1 MNKKVLILSIAGALV
16 ITGLIIGLVL
26 WKSEKKSP
34 KDEEQMQEPVEE
46 QVEEVK
52 IPMEEWR
59 EKHLKVKGIY
69 VTAPVAGTE
78 QMDDII
84 KLVDE
89 TELNAIVLD
98 VKDDNGNI
106 TFPMDNDAVKDMDA
120 SYTYIEDINKFLK
133 KLKKKDIY
141 VIARIPCFK
150 DPILAEKRPEL
161 ALTAPDG
168 TVVTDGSGNKWVDPC
183 NEEVWKYIS
192 SLIDSCCELGFDEIQ
207 LDYVRFPVGKDAEKA
222 LSDKAA
228 DDANRQSYITE
239 FLTMASEEAHKYDV
253 PLAADVFGTIIKS
266 QEDANHVGQDY
277 VTLVSNLDIICPMI
291 YPSHYGPG
299 EFGLDV
305 PDAKPYETI
314 YGALEGSKT
323 ALASI
328 PEGEGAIVRPWLQ
341 AFTATWV
348 DGHITYDGDAIRKQ
362 IQAVNDIGYEEWI
375 LWNAK
380 SSYSSDGLEPSGKA
394 GSSKDS
400 DSKTEDTTD
409 DKDKSEENTKEDI
422 KSKSASPK
430 KAQEQPAEVSEQQPT
445 ENAIPPEGI
454 ETQPAESLVPAEG
467 VETQP
472 AESAPTETQPA
483 DAAVPVE

>member
-1 MNKKVLILSIAGALV
+1 M
-16 ITGLIIGLVL
+16 
-26 WKSEKKSP
+26 
-34 KDEEQMQEPVEE
+34 
-46 QVEEVK
+46 
-52 IPMEEWR
+52 
-59 EKHLKVKGIY
+59 
-69 VTAPVAGTE
+69 
-78 QMDDII
+78 
-84 KLVDE
+84 
-89 TELNAIVLD
+89 
-98 VKDDNGNI
+98 
-106 TFPMDNDAVKDMDA
+106 
-120 SYTYIEDINKFLK
+120 
-133 KLKKKDIY
+133 
-141 VIARIPCFK
+141 
-150 DPILAEKRPEL
+150 
-161 ALTAPDG
+161 
-168 TVVTDGSGNKWVDPC
+168 
-183 NEEVWKYIS
+183 
-192 SLIDSCCELGFDEIQ
+192 
-207 LDYVRFPVGKDAEKA
+207 DYVRFPVGKDAEKA

-348 DGHITYDGDAIRKQ
+348 DGHITYDGDAIRQQ

-394 GSSKDS
+394 GSSAVKYTPEGRIKLSVQGKISGGRLLLMITVSDTGIGIDEESIPYLFDS
-400 DSKTEDTTD
+400 FTRVGEFQNQRIEGTGLGLTITKQLVEMMGGTITVESEPRKGTAFTVVIPQEIRTVEPCGTFSMGPNGDRRVVDRNEVFDVLGKILVVDDVAINLRVFSMLLNNTDITVDTA
-409 DKDKSEENTKEDI
+409 I
-422 KSKSASPK
+422 SASEALEKIKRNKYDIIFLDHLMPGMDGIQLK
-430 KAQEQPAEVSEQQPT
+430 EIIMALPDNPNKDTPFIMQTANAVVGAKEQYEAFGFVDYIAKPIKEE
-445 ENAIPPEGI
+445 ELRKLLRRYMI
-454 ETQPAESLVPAEG
+454 
-467 VETQP
+467 
-472 AESAPTETQPA
+472 
-483 DAAVPVE
+483 